1 MGSDYLPSQE
11 REVLMAG
18 ILILI
23 GAIGFGVLVG
33 EFSTLLSDADKAKR
47 KFTENFDKLVNI
59 LSMLKMPEEI
69 HKTC

>member
-1 MGSDYLPSQE
+1 MPSQE